1 MVEAAAVED
10 HPVVHERRSVGPKRE
25 SLDPAMWCSDRD
37 SAGCRSMIA
46 SGDDARC
53 GVRHVRLVD
62 PIAKALEVHALDDD
76 HRWLDVH
83 IYEGDARVRA
93 EPFAAIEIDLSA
105 LWVR

>member
-1 MVEAAAVED
+1 M
-10 HPVVHERRSVGPKRE
+10 RRV
-25 SLDPAMWCSDRD
+25 W
-37 SAGCRSMIA
+37 
-46 SGDDARC
+46 
-53 GVRHVRLVD
+53 LVD

-83 IYEGDARVRA
+83 IYEGNARVRA